1 MARTARFSFLHKI
14 LAAIAIIAAM
24 DRLFLEGGAG
34 SWIGG
39 FALAWIGALL
49 VTRPALRRRP
59 SLAALAI
66 AAGFAVVLAWEP
78 GGLGW
83 VLFWSAL
90 SIAALMP
97 RAGGF
102 DDAWRWS
109 LRLTAHGLS
118 GPLAP
123 VLDLV
128 RLARLRPRHG
138 GRRWRDCR
146 R

>member
-1 MARTARFSFLHKI
+1 
-14 LAAIAIIAAM
+14 
-24 DRLFLEGGAG
+24 LFLEGGAG

-102 DDAWRWS
+102 DDA
-109 LRLTAHGLS
+109 
-118 GPLAP
+118 
-123 VLDLV
+123 
-128 RLARLRPRHG
+128 
-138 GRRWRDCR
+138 
-146 R
+146 